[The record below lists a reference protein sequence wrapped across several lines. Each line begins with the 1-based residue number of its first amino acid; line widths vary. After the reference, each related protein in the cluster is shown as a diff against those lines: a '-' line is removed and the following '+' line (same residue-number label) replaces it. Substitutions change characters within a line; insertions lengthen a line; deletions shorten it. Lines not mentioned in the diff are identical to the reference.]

1 MRSFQKIAKP
11 LVALSVLL
19 VGLLVAQTAFAQEF
33 TRGARPTGMG
43 QAYTGVAE
51 GTSALYYNPGG
62 VASRMMYQAEGL
74 YEYTPSGSVLNASII
89 DSKTNPEV
97 AAGIGYSYFFGR
109 GDHSG
114 LSGHDIRLAIALPA
128 LPERIS
134 IGVGGRYMIVKNEV
148 PGDDEQ
154 SIELINGFT
163 LDAGA
168 LFRVSDMV
176 QIGVAGRNLLDL
188 CEKDALCSG
197 VAPTTIAGGV
207 SVGNNESFVLAFD
220 GGADLT
226 SDPDS
231 VHPFFQGGAEYFA
244 GGVVPIRLG
253 YQRLQVDKRNMF
265 TAGLG
270 LRLKTAGI
278 DAGFRMDL
286 SDSDYFFVNTAVSLF
301 F

>member
-1 MRSFQKIAKP
+1 MRSFQVIAKP
-11 LVALSVLL
+11 LVTLSVLIA
-19 VGLLVAQTAFAQEF
+19 GLLVAQTAFAQEF
-33 TRGARPTGMG
+33 TKGARPAGMG

-51 GTSALYYNPGG
+51 GTSAMYFNPGG
-62 VASRMMYQAEGL
+62 VASKMMYQAEGL
-74 YEYTPSGSVLNASII
+74 YEYTPTGSVLNASII
-89 DSKTNPEV
+89 DSKTNPDV
-97 AAGIGYSYFFGR
+97 AAGLAYSYHFGN

-114 LSGHDIRLAIALPA
+114 LSGHDVRLAIALPA

-134 IGVGGRYMIVKNEV
+134 IGVGGRYMNVKEDI
-148 PGDDEQ
+148 PDEGTVE
-154 SIELINGFT
+154 IINGFT

-168 LFRVSDMV
+168 LFRVSEMV
-176 QIGVAGRNLLDL
+176 QFGVAGKNLLNI
-188 CEKDALCSG
+188 CNKDAACST
-197 VAPTTIAGGV
+197 VAPTTVAGGL
-207 SVGNNESFVLAFD
+207 SIGDNRSFILAVD

-244 GGVVPIRLG
+244 GGVVPLRVG
-253 YQRLQVDKRNMF
+253 YQRLQFGERNMI

-286 SDSDYFFVNTAVSLF
+286 SDNDYYFINTSVSLF

>member
-1 MRSFQKIAKP
+1 MRSFQVFAKP
-11 LVALSVLL
+11 FATLSVLIL
-19 VGLLVAQTAFAQEF
+19 GSLVAQTAFAQEF
-33 TRGARPTGMG
+33 TKGARPAGMG

-51 GTSALYYNPGG
+51 GTSAMYFNPGG
-62 VASRMMYQAEGL
+62 VASKMMYQAEGL
-74 YEYTPSGSVLNASII
+74 YEYTPTGSVLNASII
-89 DSKTNPEV
+89 DSKTNPDV
-97 AAGIGYSYFFGR
+97 AAGIAYSYHFGN

-114 LSGHDIRLAIALPA
+114 LSGHDVRLAIALPA

-134 IGVGGRYMIVKNEV
+134 IGVAGRYMNVKQDI
-148 PGDDEQ
+148 PDEG
-154 SIELINGFT
+154 SVELLNGFT

-168 LFRVSDMV
+168 LFRVSEMV
-176 QIGVAGRNLLDL
+176 QLGVAGKNLLDI
-188 CEKDALCSG
+188 CNKAATCSTI
-197 VAPTTIAGGV
+197 APTTVAGGL
-207 SVGNNESFVLAFD
+207 SIGDNKSFVVALD

-231 VHPFFQGGAEYFA
+231 VHPFFQGGVEYFA
-244 GGVVPIRLG
+244 GGVVPLRVG
-253 YQRLQVDKRNMF
+253 YQRLQVDERNML

-286 SDSDYFFVNTAVSLF
+286 SDTDYFFVNTSVSLF